1 MYAAEAES
9 QGSLS
14 RRPNAT
20 DGRGKAA
27 TGSSSVTAFAGRK
40 QRSTDS
46 ASSVSTTTSGPP
58 SRKNSAQS
66 AAAAPAKDRFA
77 GLMAPQLP
85 AKKSLGS
92 LSRTASFARK

>member
-1 MYAAEAES
+1 MFAAEAES

-46 ASSVSTTTSGPP
+46 ASSVSMTTSGPP
-58 SRKNSAQS
+58 SRKNSAQ
-66 AAAAPAKDRFA
+66 AAAPAKDRFA
-77 GLMAPQLP
+77 GLMAPQPP